1 MMYSTS
7 SANPLPASHRA
18 RGATA
23 RLLAGALLAVLPAAC
38 DDSEPGGSAPDAAPT
53 PDAAPAPT
61 PDAAPAPGVRVDVT
75 AAFDVTRMELPEG
88 LALGDGV
95 AYVGLA
101 FTGEILRIDLDTGAR
116 ESFGRVAMPPPVND
130 MPAATLTGLAIDDG
144 GNLYATLDVSVPSD
158 VPEAPQTGIYRL
170 DPAGG
175 NAELFAADDDMRFP
189 NGIYVEGDSLFVTD
203 SLGGAVFQ
211 VALADGAV
219 TRWVQHEELQPLADS
234 CGPAAI
240 RLGANGIVKLDDAFY
255 VANTDRAQIVKI
267 PVTSTGA
274 AGTPEIFLGPDCAGL
289 FGLDDLRATPDGEL
303 VYAVNYGNRIGLAG
317 ADGST
322 ETLIQGKPL
331 DGPASLE
338 VLTDP
343 LRIVVTN
350 SSFGSFF
357 TGQTASPSL
366 VTLTVE

>member
-1 MMYSTS
+1 MMQSTS
-7 SANPLPASHRA
+7 YTNPFRSAHRTRA
-18 RGATA
+18 AA
-23 RLLAGALLAVLPAAC
+23 RLLGAALLAALPAAC
-38 DDSEPGGSAPDAAPT
+38 DDSDPGDTA

-61 PDAAPAPGVRVDVT
+61 PDAAAPDAAPEPGVRVDVIT
-75 AAFDVTRMELPEG
+75 EFDATRMELPEG

-101 FTGEILRIDLDTGAR
+101 FTGEILRIDLETGAR
-116 ESFGRVAMPPPVND
+116 ESFGRVAMPPPANN
-130 MPAATLTGLAIDDG
+130 MPTATLTGLAIDAA
-144 GNLYATLDVSVPSD
+144 GNLYATLDVTVPSD
-158 VPEAPQTGIYRL
+158 IPEAPQTGIYRI
-170 DPAGG
+170 DAGG
-175 NAELFAADDDMRFP
+175 GDAELFASDEDMRFP
-189 NGIYVEGDSLFVTD
+189 NGIHIEGDSLFVTD

-219 TRWVQHEELQPLADS
+219 TPWVQHEDLEPLADN
-234 CGPAAI
+234 CGPSGL
-240 RLGANGIVKLDDAFY
+240 RLGANGIVKVGDAFY

-267 PVTSTGA
+267 PVTATGQ
-274 AGTPEIFLGPDCAGL
+274 AGTPEIFLGPDCASL
-289 FGLDDLRATPDGEL
+289 FGLDDVRATPDGKL

-317 ADGST
+317 PDGSN
-322 ETLIQGKPL
+322 ETLLQGEPL

-338 VLTDP
+338 ILANP